1 MKNNVIYPIVLT
13 YEDNNILVTF
23 PDFLYDNVT
32 YGKTMEEAIQNAK
45 EVLTLELAEYLD
57 RKEEFPKATS
67 GNDIRKFLKKN
78 QELVYIDMWLPYEL
92 SLRKT
97 IYKKKTLSI
106 PTWLDMLA
114 TNKNINFSK
123 VLQDALKKELNID

>member
-32 YGKTMEEAIQNAK
+32 YGETMEEAIQNAK

-57 RKEEFPKATS
+57 RKKEFPKATS